1 MATLRELIIK
11 VSANSQ
17 SFQTEIARASRMGQ
31 DYYKTMQN
39 GGRQAAIAAKESQ
52 KALSELTDGFASA
65 GRAATAAAAAF
76 ATGKLVQIADQ
87 WNSVNARLKQASVSS
102 NDFTLS
108 QTRLMAIS
116 QSTGTAFTDN
126 ANLFSR
132 AAASMREFGYSSDE
146 VLKITEA
153 VSTGL
158 KLSGASTEESSSVIT
173 QFSQALAQGVLRGEE
188 FNAVNESGDRVIRA
202 LAAGMGVARKD
213 LKAMADQG
221 QLTIDK
227 VVPALISQ
235 LGVLQGEF
243 SALPPTVSGSMQ
255 KVTNSFMAWV
265 GGVNQAT
272 GATDAL
278 SGGLDGLAGTLDS
291 LTSSAVSGALSDVA
305 DNMSLVTTAAGGLVG
320 IGLARYLGGIVTS
333 ATSATGALI
342 SAAKSEVALAVAQEK
357 AAQSSV
363 AASRAAVY
371 RAQQALQSA
380 KSADV
385 QAAQQERVAAAEA
398 RVTAAQGRLTTAL
411 TTGTAAEKVR
421 ARTALERAQAGLVA
435 AKNADAQAIA
445 ERKLAAAQSA
455 LGRNIAGRV
464 SAQNNLNSV
473 TSVGTRLMSGALG
486 LIGGIPGLV
495 MLGAGAWYAV
505 YQNQNQEQAR
515 KSAQEYA
522 STIQEV
528 SDSSKTMTLTEASDN
543 EDKAR
548 KSLKEQNRLISE
560 QSSKVKAL
568 KEDIAGY
575 QYMLANRGPTT
586 SGGFMINHLT
596 SVEAAT
602 KGLASATESLAVE
615 QERLTQL
622 QDKAQEI
629 QRVLEGIEH
638 RRVVLIRQQAA
649 EQNAAYQSLI
659 IMNGQHTEFNRLLG
673 LGNQLLMERQG
684 LVNVPMRMPQ
694 ADLTSQQ
701 ANALEKSRQD
711 LELSKLKGEAKERAR
726 LGYAADELG
735 LKDEPQFK
743 TNRDLY
749 INQGLAKWQNDES
762 NKPTRKAPKSEEVK
776 AAEKTEDV
784 YKRLIKQQEEQI
796 ALGSQNTELAK
807 VKYQV
812 TQGELA
818 SLEQAK
824 KETILHNAALIDQ
837 KNIAEQLKTFREG
850 LADSNA
856 AARDRGNIDFL
867 GAGMGDKARD
877 RMKEMADIRTDF
889 LKQQQDLQRDFSRGE
904 ISEDLYKQ
912 QTEALQAA
920 LAERLAIQE
929 EYYKKTDEQQSDWR
943 AGISDSLMNYADQVS
958 DLSSMAASATSEI
971 LDATT
976 NSISNNLTN
985 VLTGAASFKDGMSN
999 IFSSLG
1005 ETVIKTLIQMATQAL
1020 ITKAIMASFG
1030 GGAGGLFGS
1039 LFGGASGAASV
1050 GSAIQSAGAN
1060 FSFNA
1065 LGGVYDSPSLSAYSG
1080 GVYSTP
1086 QYFAFAKGAGVF
1098 GEAGPEAIMPLTRGA
1113 DGSLGVRAVGRQS
1126 QAVQDAARQIE
1137 AQPRIAVSVDA
1148 RSTFTG
1154 QPDDATMLAV
1164 DRRNA
1169 ALERRIINTLTAEV
1183 NNPQKKF
1190 GRAIYSNLQPKKPR

>member
-39 GGRQAAIAAKESQ
+39 GGRQAAAAAKESQ

-87 WNSVNARLKQASVSS
+87 WNSVNARLKQASVST

-158 KLSGASTEESSSVIT
+158 KLSGASTEEAGSVIT

-243 SALPPTVSGSMQ
+243 SSLPPTVSGSMQ

-305 DNMSLVTTAAGGLVG
+305 DNMSLITTAAGGLVG

-333 ATSATGALI
+333 ASSATGALI

-398 RVTAAQGRLTTAL
+398 KVTAAQGRLATAIA
-411 TTGTAAEKVR
+411 TGTATEKVR

-473 TSVGTRLMSGALG
+473 TSVGTRLMSGTLG
-486 LIGGIPGLV
+486 LVGGIPGLV
-495 MLGAGAWYAV
+495 MLGAGAWYAM
-505 YQNQNQEQAR
+505 YQSQEQAR

-522 STIQEV
+522 SQIDQIREKT
-528 SDSSKTMTLTEASDN
+528 SSMTLPEVDSNRKLTVEAMQ
-543 EDKAR
+543 
-548 KSLKEQNRLISE
+548 EQKRLIE
-560 QSSKVKAL
+560 
-568 KEDIAGY
+568 
-575 QYMLANRGPTT
+575 
-586 SGGFMINHLT
+586 
-596 SVEAAT
+596 
-602 KGLASATESLAVE
+602 E
-615 QERLTQL
+615 QERSVKSLNRQINDLNESRSKPGITQENDLNITKAIAILTEKVVVEE
-622 QDKAQEI
+622 DKLRQMREKSSDILKA
-629 QRVLEGIEH
+629 LEENE
-638 RRVVLIRQQAA
+638 RRRNDLIKERAWR
-649 EQNAAYQSLI
+649 QNAEYQSLI
-659 IMNGQHTEFNRLLG
+659 LMTGKYSEVNRLLG

-701 ANALEKSRQD
+701 TNALEKSRRD
-711 LELSKLKGEAKERAR
+711 LDLSKRKGEDKERTR
-726 LGYAADELG
+726 LGYAADDLG
-735 LKDEPQFK
+735 LTNEPQFYK
-743 TNRDLY
+743 ARQEL
-749 INQGLAKWQNDES
+749 INNGIAEWRNNEA
-762 NKPTRKAPKSEEVK
+762 NKPKRKGPKTDEEK
-776 AAEKTEDV
+776 AEDV
-784 YKRLIKQQEEQI
+784 YKRLLKQQREQI
-796 ALGSQNTELAK
+796 ALESQNTELAK

-812 TQGELA
+812 TQGELHT
-818 SLEQAK
+818 LEQSK
-824 KETILHNAALIDQ
+824 KETLLHNAALIDQ
-837 KNIAEQLKTFREG
+837 KKIAEQLKTFREG

-856 AARDRGNIDFL
+856 AARDRGDIDFL

-889 LKQQQDLQRDFSRGE
+889 LKQQRDLQRDFSKGQ

-920 LAERLAIQE
+920 LAERLQIQE
-929 EYYKKTDEQQSDWR
+929 DYYKKTDEQQSDWR
-943 AGISDSLMNYADQVS
+943 AGISDSLMNYADQAA
-958 DLSSMAASATSEI
+958 DLSSMSATATSEI
-971 LDATT
+971 LNNVT
-976 NSISNNLTN
+976 NSISTN
-985 VLTGAASFKDGMSN
+985 MTDLLTGATSLKDGMSN
-999 IFSSLG
+999 IFMSLG

-1030 GGAGGLFGS
+1030 GGAGGMFGS
-1039 LFGGASGAASV
+1039 LFGGASGAASSGTALQSF
-1050 GSAIQSAGAN
+1050 GSSFA
-1060 FSFNA
+1060 FNA

-1113 DGSLGVRAVGRQS
+1113 DGSLGVRAVGRES
-1126 QAVQDAARQIE
+1126 PAVQNAAKQIQ

-1154 QPDDATMLAV
+1154 KPDDITMQAIE
-1164 DRRNA
+1164 RRND
-1169 ALERRIINTLTAEV
+1169 ALEQRIVNTLTAEV

-1190 GRAIYSNLQPKKPR
+1190 GRAIYSNLQSKKPR

>member
-39 GGRQAAIAAKESQ
+39 GGRQAAAAAKESQ

-87 WNSVNARLKQASVSS
+87 WNSVNARLKQASVST

-158 KLSGASTEESSSVIT
+158 KLSGASTEEAGSVIT

-243 SALPPTVSGSMQ
+243 SSLPPTVSGSMQ

-305 DNMSLVTTAAGGLVG
+305 DNMSLITTAAGGLVG

-333 ATSATGALI
+333 ASSATGALI

-398 RVTAAQGRLTTAL
+398 KVTAAQGRLTTAIA
-411 TTGTAAEKVR
+411 TGTATEKVR

-486 LIGGIPGLV
+486 LVGGIPGLV
-495 MLGAGAWYAV
+495 MLGAGAWYAM
-505 YQNQNQEQAR
+505 YQSQEQAR

-522 STIQEV
+522 SQIDQIREKT
-528 SDSSKTMTLTEASDN
+528 SSMTLPEVDSNRKLTVEAMQ
-543 EDKAR
+543 
-548 KSLKEQNRLISE
+548 EQKRLIE
-560 QSSKVKAL
+560 
-568 KEDIAGY
+568 
-575 QYMLANRGPTT
+575 
-586 SGGFMINHLT
+586 
-596 SVEAAT
+596 
-602 KGLASATESLAVE
+602 E
-615 QERLTQL
+615 QERSVKSLNRQINDLNESRSKPGITQENDLNITKAIAILTEKVVVEE
-622 QDKAQEI
+622 DKLRQMREKSSDILKA
-629 QRVLEGIEH
+629 LEENE
-638 RRVVLIRQQAA
+638 RRRNDLIKERAWR
-649 EQNAAYQSLI
+649 QNAEYQSLI
-659 IMNGQHTEFNRLLG
+659 LMTGKYSEVNRLLG

-701 ANALEKSRQD
+701 TNALEKSRRD
-711 LELSKLKGEAKERAR
+711 LDLSKRKGEDKERTR
-726 LGYAADELG
+726 LGYAADDLG
-735 LKDEPQFK
+735 LTNEPQFYK
-743 TNRDLY
+743 ARQEL
-749 INQGLAKWQNDES
+749 INNGIAEWRNNEA
-762 NKPTRKAPKSEEVK
+762 NKPKRKGPKTDEEK
-776 AAEKTEDV
+776 AEDV
-784 YKRLIKQQEEQI
+784 YKRLLKQQREQI
-796 ALGSQNTELAK
+796 ALESQNTELAK

-812 TQGELA
+812 TQGELHT
-818 SLEQAK
+818 LEQSK
-824 KETILHNAALIDQ
+824 KETLLHNAALIDQ
-837 KNIAEQLKTFREG
+837 KEIAEQLKTFREG

-856 AARDRGNIDFL
+856 AARDRGDIDFL

-889 LKQQQDLQRDFSRGE
+889 LKQQRDLQRDFSKGQ

-920 LAERLAIQE
+920 LAERLQIQE
-929 EYYKKTDEQQSDWR
+929 DYYKKTDEQQSDWR
-943 AGISDSLMNYADQVS
+943 AGISDSLMNYADQAA
-958 DLSSMAASATSEI
+958 DLSSMSATATSEI
-971 LDATT
+971 LNNVT
-976 NSISNNLTN
+976 NSISTN
-985 VLTGAASFKDGMSN
+985 MTDLLTGATSLKDGMSN
-999 IFSSLG
+999 IFMSLG

-1030 GGAGGLFGS
+1030 AGAGGMFGS
-1039 LFGGASGAASV
+1039 LFGGASGAVSS
-1050 GSAIQSAGAN
+1050 GTAIQSAGAY

-1065 LGGVYDSPSLSAYSG
+1065 LGGVYDSPSLSAYSN

-1113 DGSLGVRAVGRQS
+1113 DGSLGVKAVGRES
-1126 QAVQDAARQIE
+1126 PAVQNAARQQQE
-1137 AQPRIAVSVDA
+1137 RQLL
-1148 RSTFTG
+1148 STGDINVNYHLTG
-1154 QPDDATMLAV
+1154 KPDDVMMQTLDAHGRRLAKQIKS
-1164 DRRNA
+1164 
-1169 ALERRIINTLTAEV
+1169 ELTSDV
-1183 NNPQKKF
+1183 NNPQNAF
-1190 GRAIYSNLQPKKPR
+1190 GRALYSNLQPKKPR